1 MISCSH
7 RQRNPKTL
15 TALASVLR
23 VARKTRERL
32 NLRRSPRVTKYMDQ
46 NSHVV
51 QCCVA
56 YNRHGGY
63 RVPLACI
70 QRPAVQAIL
79 AGNVWEP
86 ETIDLLASH
95 AAGDD
100 VVHAGTFFGDF
111 LPARRS
117 RGPGAKVWAFEPNPE
132 NYRCALIIV
141 QINGLRNVELFN
153 AGLGERRGSLPMVT
167 TDNRGRSLGGTSQIV
182 RDAGQ
187 GTITVDVVAVDESI
201 PPDRQVSVI
210 QLDVEYFEKQAL
222 AGALRPIRR
231 CRPILVLENLP
242 AEVWLSEHLFPLGYR
257 LSGQVHDNTVLRPD

>member
-1 MISCSH
+1 
-7 RQRNPKTL
+7 
-15 TALASVLR
+15 
-23 VARKTRERL
+23 
-32 NLRRSPRVTKYMDQ
+32 LRRSARVTKYMRQD
-46 NSHVV
+46 SYVL

-63 RVPLACI
+63 CVPLSCI

-100 VVHAGTFFGDF
+100 LVHAGTFFGDF
-111 LPARRS
+111 LPAVARS

-132 NYRCALIIV
+132 NYRCALITA
-141 QINGLRNVELFN
+141 QINGLRNVELLN

-167 TDNRGRSLGGTSQIV
+167 TDNRGHSLGGASQIV
-182 RDAGQ
+182 SDAGQ
-187 GTITVDVVAVDESI
+187 GTITVDVVTVDDSI
-201 PPDRQVSVI
+201 PPDRQVSLI

-222 AGALRPIRR
+222 AGALRTIRR

-242 AEVWLSEHLFPLGYR
+242 EELWLSEHLFPLGYR
-257 LSGQVHDNTVLRPD
+257 LGGQVHDNTVLRPD